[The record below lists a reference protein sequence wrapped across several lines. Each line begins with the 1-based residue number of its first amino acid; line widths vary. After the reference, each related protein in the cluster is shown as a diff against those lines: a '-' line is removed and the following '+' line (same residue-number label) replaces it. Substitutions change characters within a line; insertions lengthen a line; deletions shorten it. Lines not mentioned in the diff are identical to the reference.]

1 MNGLVPADS
10 PGGGGLLSPLTNG
23 TGSFGERLRAF
34 SAQPA
39 AKKVLP
45 WFAGTAGLG
54 LMALTWATL
63 SPAPQRMLYSSLGD
77 AERASV
83 VATLDQAGI
92 DYTIDNNTGALTV
105 GEVLARFYGNFYAW
119 VTALQIGLQLLIK
132 AGSVV
137 IRLLGRLVLFAQHL
151 HDGVHLCRPR
161 RLEKS
166 LKVIEVPVCGQAP
179 DAGTQALLV
188 A

>member
-1 MNGLVPADS
+1 MRVRPLPR
-10 PGGGGLLSPLTNG
+10 PHCQPGLLLR
-23 TGSFGERLRAF
+23 RL
-34 SAQPA
+34 PC
-39 AKKVLP
+39 
-45 WFAGTAGLG
+45 G
-54 LMALTWATL
+54 
-63 SPAPQRMLYSSLGD
+63 
-77 AERASV
+77 
-83 VATLDQAGI
+83 
-92 DYTIDNNTGALTV
+92 
-105 GEVLARFYGNFYAW
+105 
-119 VTALQIGLQLLIK
+119 LQIGLQLLIK

-161 RLEKS
+161 RLEER

>member
-1 MNGLVPADS
+1 MNGLVPADNS
-10 PGGGGLLSPLTNG
+10 GGGMLSPLTNG

-105 GEVLARFYGNFYAW
+105 GEEAHRRH
-119 VTALQIGLQLLIK
+119 LLLRAEAK
-132 AGSVV
+132 EG
-137 IRLLGRLVLFAQHL
+137 
-151 HDGVHLCRPR
+151 
-161 RLEKS
+161 
-166 LKVIEVPVCGQAP
+166 EVPAP
-179 DAGTQALLV
+179 PLVGLLHH
-188 A
+188 ARREGLLHESEG